1 MAKSP
6 AIPADAAPLVLVCG
20 DDDFGVKQRAR
31 QLFEAWCREAGGMD
45 HETIDAAV
53 GNTGDALAALARLR
67 EALNTL
73 PFFGGSKVVWFQN
86 CTFLGEDRT
95 SGSAAVTES
104 LASLADELKAF
115 RWDGVRLLVSAAK
128 PDKRRVFYKTLE
140 KIGTVEQFAALSA
153 DDRDW
158 VGKAESEAL
167 RMLRA
172 LGRTI
177 DDDAL
182 GELVARTGPNLRQ
195 IAQEAEKLAMYA
207 GARTQLALADVQAVS
222 ARQKTAQA
230 FALAE
235 AVGDRNLTKLL
246 KTLDEELWEIRNG
259 VDKRK
264 SEIGLL
270 YGVIT
275 KIRMLLLMKE
285 IRDAGHLKPARDY
298 NSFKAQMERVGDIDL
313 PADKKFNP
321 FAAHPFVVFQ
331 AFRQTDNYTS
341 AELVAAMGLLLEANR
356 RLVGTDADEAIVLQQ
371 TLTAI
376 VGLRPRLP
384 ARG

>member
-207 GARTQLALADVQAVS
+207 GARTQLALADVQTVS

-331 AFRQTDNYTS
+331 AFRQT
-341 AELVAAMGLLLEANR
+341 
-356 RLVGTDADEAIVLQQ
+356 
-371 TLTAI
+371 
-376 VGLRPRLP
+376 
-384 ARG
+384 